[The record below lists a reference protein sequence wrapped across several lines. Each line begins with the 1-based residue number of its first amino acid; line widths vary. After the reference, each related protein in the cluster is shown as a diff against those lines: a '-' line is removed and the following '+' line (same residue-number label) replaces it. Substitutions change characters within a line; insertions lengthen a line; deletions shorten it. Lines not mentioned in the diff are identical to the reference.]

1 MRYLITGGGGFVGS
15 NLAAEVLRRGGEL
28 TVFDNLS
35 RVGAAENLAWLRG
48 RGDFRFIHGDVR
60 SAEDLGR
67 AVAAAQPEAV
77 FHVAG
82 QVSML
87 TSLEYPR
94 LDFEVNALG
103 TFNLLEAVRR
113 HCPAAVVLY
122 SSSNKVYGD
131 LEWLRLV
138 ETPTRWSAP
147 DHPAGLAE
155 DIPLEFRSPYGCS
168 KGAAE
173 QYLLDYHRM
182 YGLKTAVFRHSSM
195 YGPGQFATFSQGW
208 VGWFCQQA
216 IETKR
221 GQAAE
226 PFTISGDGKQVRD
239 LLYADDLVAL
249 YFAAVEH
256 IDAAQG
262 QAFNI
267 GGGTANSLS
276 LLELFAFLEAELK
289 VKLDYR
295 RIAVRQSDQRFFVAD
310 NSKAA
315 RLIGWSPRVG
325 KEQGLRAMLAWVGDG
340 RRPA

>member
-15 NLAAEVLRRGGEL
+15 NLAAEALARGGEL
-28 TVFDNLS
+28 TILDNLS
-35 RVGAAENLAWLRG
+35 RVGAAENLAWLRR
-48 RGDFRFIHGDVR
+48 RGAFSFIHGDVR
-60 SAEDLGR
+60 SAEDLDR
-67 AVAAAQPEAV
+67 AVAAVRPQAV

-113 HCPAAVVLY
+113 HCPEAAVLY

-131 LEWLRLV
+131 LGWLRLV
-138 ETPTRWSAP
+138 ETSTRWSAP
-147 DHPAGLAE
+147 DHPQGLGE
-155 DIPLEFRSPYGCS
+155 DIPLEFHSPYGCS

-216 IETKR
+216 VAAKR
-221 GQAAE
+221 GRAGE

-239 LLYADDLVAL
+239 LLYAEDLVAL
-249 YFAAVEH
+249 YFAAADNIE
-256 IDAAQG
+256 AAQG

-267 GGGTANSLS
+267 GGGMVNSLS
-276 LLELFAFLEAELK
+276 LLELFAFLEAELD
-289 VKLDYR
+289 VRLDYR
-295 RIAVRQSDQRFFVAD
+295 RLPERISDQRFFVAD
-310 NSKAA
+310 DAKAT
-315 RLIGWSPRVG
+315 RLLGWSPRVG
-325 KEQGLRAMLAWVGDG
+325 KEAGLRAMLAWVGDG
-340 RRPA
+340 TRPA